1 MEGLIKRPIIP
12 AAVTPVVVSGDSQST
27 IPWYQFFDDVRRL
40 SIDNAFQ
47 PAVAFSS
54 SNTTTGL
61 GVFKLYSF
69 TGAIGAVLSL
79 EGNLLNLGSEE
90 ALYTFAIVDEGGS
103 AGTNPITITG
113 GDTTISGNSSV
124 AISTDF
130 GSVTIYSN
138 GTEFFILG

>member
-54 SNTTTGL
+54 SNTTTAL
-61 GVFKLYSF
+61 GVFKVYRF

-79 EGNLLNLGSEE
+79 EANLLNLGSEE
-90 ALYTFAIVDEGGS
+90 ALYTFTIVDEGGS
-103 AGTNPITITG
+103 AGTNAI
-113 GDTTISGNSSV
+113 TISGGAATISGENSV
-124 AISTDF
+124 LIDTNY
-130 GSVTIYSN
+130 GSLTIYTN
-138 GTEFFILG
+138 GTEFFILS